1 MIEIDPDSDRKE
13 IKNNL
18 NVYPNKIPP
27 LGARGT
33 DEKNQCQVERSRNL
47 FINTE

>member
-18 NVYPNKIPP
+18 NVYPNKIPLWG
-27 LGARGT
+27 LGGQTKKTNVRLSA
-33 DEKNQCQVERSRNL
+33 VETYL
-47 FINTE
+47 